1 MNEVGVFEAKTKL
14 SALLDRVEKGEEIII
29 TRHGKP
35 VARLTAPA
43 RRWTKESVQAAVD
56 RIKELRKDNRLG
68 PDLTIQDLL
77 DESRGRKSSS

>member
-1 MNEVGVFEAKTKL
+1 MDEIGVFEAKTKL

-43 RRWTKESVQAAVD
+43 RRWTKDSVRAAVD
-56 RIKELRKDNRLG
+56 RIKERRGTTTLG
-68 PDLTIQDLL
+68 PDLTIDDLL
-77 DESRGRKSSS
+77 AETRGWPSS